1 LGWLNGWIIAAKK
14 ERPKIMDTLFTS
26 VFISSLL
33 TGAIIAGIPLLLAG
47 LGEQMSEKAGVLNIG
62 IEGMMIMG
70 AYLGFLVAWATESIW
85 MGFLGGMIGGMLVA
99 LIMAVLCVRLGLNQI
114 VIGIGLTL
122 GAEGLTSLLHHFQ
135 FSRTY
140 PRLPAPVR
148 IDIPF
153 LTDLPVIGPS
163 LFGRHLFVYLALLTC
178 VLLAWLYKR
187 TALGLTLRAA
197 GEKPAA
203 LDVAGGHVTLLRSAA
218 VLFTGAMA
226 GLGGAYMANIA
237 AGVFVPFMTG
247 GAGFIGIVLSML
259 ARERP
264 VWVVIGAL
272 IFGSALSLTTAMQ
285 VAGSN
290 VPTDIIQ
297 MLPFAVI
304 MIVLVIYGRRARL
317 PAALGLPYER
327 GAR

>member
-1 LGWLNGWIIAAKK
+1 MENLLTDAF
-14 ERPKIMDTLFTS
+14 L
-26 VFISSLL
+26 SSLL

-62 IEGMMIMG
+62 IEGMMLFG
-70 AYLGFLVAWATESIW
+70 AYLGFLVAFTFSSVWL
-85 MGFLGGMIGGMLVA
+85 GFLGGIAGGMMVA
-99 LIMAVLCVRLGLNQI
+99 ALMALFCVRLGLNQI

-122 GAEGLTSLLHHFQ
+122 GAEGLTALLHHFQ

-148 IDIPF
+148 ADLPLLTDIPI
-153 LTDLPVIGPS
+153 LGPS
-163 LFGRHLFVYLALLTC
+163 LFGRHPVVYIALAL
-178 VLLAWLYKR
+178 VVIMALLYRR
-187 TALGLTLRAA
+187 TNLGLTLRAA

-203 LDVAGGHVTLLRSAA
+203 LDVAGGRVMMIRTAA

-226 GLGGAYMANIA
+226 GLGGAFMANIA
-237 AGVFVPFMTG
+237 AGIFIPYMTG
-247 GAGFIGIVLSML
+247 GAGFIGIVLAML
-259 ARERP
+259 ARGRP
-264 VWVVIGAL
+264 FWVLTGAL
-272 IFGSALSLTTAMQ
+272 IFGGALSLTTALQ

-290 VPTDIIQ
+290 IPTDVIQ
-297 MLPFAVI
+297 MLPFAAV
-304 MIVLVIYGRRARL
+304 MLVLVLYGRKARL